1 MTTVGFTVSSTTK
14 PQTASHV
21 DPYSSWKVASCCLL
35 PWLSRFNVGMK
46 DSSACYTLVRLFTA
60 VCVRVL
66 SLRSRVIH
74 GFVTEPWYS
83 RHVPFLCERAR
94 LRDMLHSYLEFWF
107 RVGVR
112 TLALRFLSLCECA
125 VSSWFGCALSCPR
138 VFCCVASAACI
149 DVITCAVWQAACV
162 FHWLRAFMLSCLVWT
177 RGLWVFSLA
186 ACSCLVLHS
195 FEETPLSWFAK
206 IDLSAAVQKQ
216 QRRLLASAVE
226 HEFAMS
232 WKWTIPA
239 FCTKCV

>member
-1 MTTVGFTVSSTTK
+1 
-14 PQTASHV
+14 
-21 DPYSSWKVASCCLL
+21 
-35 PWLSRFNVGMK
+35 MK

-83 RHVPFLCERAR
+83 HHVPFSCERAW
-94 LRDMLHSYLEFWF
+94 LRDMLHSYLEFRF

-112 TLALRFLSLCECA
+112 TLVLRFLSLCECA
-125 VSSWFGCALSCPR
+125 VSSSLGCALSCPR
-138 VFCCVASAACI
+138 VFCCVARSSC
-149 DVITCAVWQAACV
+149 
-162 FHWLRAFMLSCLVWT
+162 FYRLGAFMLSCIVWT

-226 HEFAMS
+226 HEFVMS